1 MKDLFKGYYRPT
13 EKEFQDLWNNSY
25 FVFDANILLNIYRYS
40 KQTRSLFIKILKEF
54 EDRIWLSHQA
64 AYEFHERRLGVIKLQ
79 RDAYEKI
86 DNSFQKIKKE
96 MENNFSRHPYIK
108 IEKITSKIEKVR
120 KNINK
125 ELNKTKEEHPDWMER
140 DSLLDSI
147 TALFDGKV
155 GKDYQPDRYN
165 EIIKEGEKRYKEK
178 IPPGFKDDKKEGA
191 KKYGDLILWF
201 QIIDK
206 AKSDSEPI
214 IFITD
219 DSKKDWW
226 KEFGGNIIGP
236 HPALINE
243 IKSEANVDFYIY
255 KGDRFIE
262 LAQEYLKEEVDK
274 DAIEEIKKVREEEI
288 ISTVIPRATYTLPIT
303 GHYDGILR
311 PQDYL
316 TSSQTIGSWKFP
328 HLEPGV
334 VASSVFNPSLSLSS
348 LSTFATSHKIG
359 ECTNC
364 GRTDNLSQCAIC
376 GEYFCQSCLKVKIEP
391 DKNILLCKKCFD

>member
-13 EKEFQDLWNNSY
+13 EKEFQDLWNNSH

-40 KQTRSLFIKILKEF
+40 KQTRNLFIKILKKF
-54 EDRIWLSHQA
+54 EDRIWLPYQA
-64 AYEFHERRLGVIKLQ
+64 AYEFHERRLGVIKQQ
-79 RDAYEKI
+79 REAYEKI
-86 DNSFQKIKKE
+86 DNSFDKLKKD

-108 IEKITSKIEKVR
+108 IENITSRIERLR
-120 KNINK
+120 KTINRD
-125 ELNKTKEEHPDWMER
+125 LNRIKQEHPDWLDK
-140 DSLLDSI
+140 DSLLNSI
-147 TALFDGKV
+147 TDLFAEKV
-155 GKDYQPDRYN
+155 GKDYPLNRYN
-165 EIIKEGEKRYKEK
+165 EIIKEGESRYNEK

-206 AKSDSEPI
+206 AKSDSKPI

-226 KEFGGNIIGP
+226 KEFGRNIIGP
-236 HPALINE
+236 QPALINE
-243 IKSEANVDFYIY
+243 IKSKANVDFYIY

-262 LAQEYLKEEVDK
+262 LAQEHLEEEVDK

-288 ISTVIPRATYTLPIT
+288 TPAFFSGVTYEVPKT
-303 GHYDGILR
+303 GHYEGILR

-316 TSSQTIGSWKFP
+316 ITPQSTGYWISP
-328 HLEPGV
+328 HYEPGV
-334 VASSVFNPSLSLSS
+334 GASLVGSTPSLSLN
-348 LSTFATSHKIG
+348 LPTSYKFG

-364 GRTDNLSQCAIC
+364 GRTDKLNQCAIC
-376 GEYFCQSCLKVKIEP
+376 GEYFCHSCLKVKIEP
-391 DKNILLCKKCFD
+391 DKSILLCKKCLDQVY